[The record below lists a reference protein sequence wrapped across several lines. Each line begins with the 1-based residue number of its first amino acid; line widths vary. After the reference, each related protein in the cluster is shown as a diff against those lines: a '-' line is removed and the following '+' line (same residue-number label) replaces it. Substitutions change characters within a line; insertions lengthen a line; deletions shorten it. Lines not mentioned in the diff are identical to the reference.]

1 MSSTPP
7 DDHALADRSDDGRR
21 GTGVSRMLRPSTLE
35 PVRLDLR
42 RVLLVGIGLWALAL
56 VITVVLA
63 LTDRTD
69 AVPAAVCGT
78 GIALGGAGLLWERR
92 NRSS

>member
-7 DDHALADRSDDGRR
+7 GGRAPAGRPHAGPTATR
-21 GTGVSRMLRPSTLE
+21 VPRMLRPSTLE

-42 RVLLVGIGLWALAL
+42 RVLLAGIGLWTLAL

-63 LTDRTD
+63 LTGRTD

-92 NRSS
+92 NR